1 VAGLWPYWW
10 GFYPKA
16 GIGEIPFI
24 IWFYILMVLSFRNF
38 IESYRTE
45 KVPIKKKQSKLVIAA
60 FIFGFIGSLDFVAN
74 FGIPLYTFAALIVLF
89 FTTTIAYTIINYK
102 LLEIETVIHKT
113 VAWFFTTLSL
123 IIPLA
128 GFLYFTKPWYI
139 KFNAAAAWGYFIA
152 ASFFFLFLVR
162 NLQPKVDHFFQ
173 RRKYDME
180 NALNRFSD
188 ELVHLR
194 GLEDLVNRIINTLME
209 TVYVNKIIL
218 FLYSEKSKKFVTII
232 NKNDTAGT
240 RIEIDP
246 NSHFL
251 QWVVIH
257 NRIINREFVDIDPV
271 YEEIRQETKAYLQ
284 DLDIAISIPLILN
297 NRLIGLINLGK
308 KVNLKPFNSFDFQ
321 FLTNLKNQATIAIS
335 NSLVYDRV
343 EELVK
348 IRTEELIRAQK
359 QLIQAEKMA
368 TVGTLAGGVAHEINN
383 PLTAILTNVQMLLT
397 SSSIDDKLDRESL
410 ELIEEATKRC
420 RTIVQKL
427 MTYARKPLE
436 TTQITKVNLLD
447 VVKNVNSF
455 IGYQLEQD
463 NIKLNISAPD
473 DAYFVM
479 GSHNELEQVL
489 TNIILNGRDA
499 IKKAKKSGN
508 IDILFSITDESVKV
522 DIKDEGEGIP
532 ENITSKIFDPFFTT
546 KGVGRGVGLGLSICQ
561 AIVEKHKGSINFK
574 SKVGEGT
581 IFTLLLPRI
590 KKGVAAHVRN
600 R

>member
-1 VAGLWPYWW
+1 
-10 GFYPKA
+10 
-16 GIGEIPFI
+16 
-24 IWFYILMVLSFRNF
+24 
-38 IESYRTE
+38 
-45 KVPIKKKQSKLVIAA
+45 
-60 FIFGFIGSLDFVAN
+60 
-74 FGIPLYTFAALIVLF
+74 
-89 FTTTIAYTIINYK
+89 
-102 LLEIETVIHKT
+102 
-113 VAWFFTTLSL
+113 
-123 IIPLA
+123 
-128 GFLYFTKPWYI
+128 
-139 KFNAAAAWGYFIA
+139 
-152 ASFFFLFLVR
+152 
-162 NLQPKVDHFFQ
+162 
-173 RRKYDME
+173 
-180 NALNRFSD
+180 
-188 ELVHLR
+188 
-194 GLEDLVNRIINTLME
+194 ME

-321 FLTNLKNQATIAIS
+321 FLTHLKNQATIAIS